1 MSRPVTACAA
11 AVKGCWHWLWQK
23 LSWAGVETVT
33 WMTPP
38 VSCRGTI
45 WSNQTR
51 LRLGWLCRTFCR
63 IRAQVVGSRA
73 ALSRALLA
81 RRDDAGAFTD
91 LVTAPP
97 SRAAGDWVVNMAS
110 CRVFRANDLTAT

>member
-11 AVKGCWHWLWQK
+11 AVNGCWHWLWQK
-23 LSWAGVETVT
+23 LSCAGVETVT

-38 VSCRGTI
+38 VNCRGTI

-63 IRAQVVGSRA
+63 IRCQMVGSSA
-73 ALSRALLA
+73 ALSGALL
-81 RRDDAGAFTD
+81 RRRVCDAGAFTD

-97 SRAAGDWVVNMAS
+97 SRAAGDWVVIMAS
-110 CRVFRANDLTAT
+110 CRVFQADDLTA